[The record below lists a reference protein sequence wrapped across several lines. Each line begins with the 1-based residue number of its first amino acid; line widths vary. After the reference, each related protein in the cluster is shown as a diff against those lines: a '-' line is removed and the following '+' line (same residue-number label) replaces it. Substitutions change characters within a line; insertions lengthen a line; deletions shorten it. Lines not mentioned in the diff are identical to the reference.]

1 MTSPADLTETDD
13 TATWRWLLRAAVIML
28 ILVGLLVHAYVQV
41 PIPPVI
47 IFLVV
52 FCVVLSL
59 LAREGKARTVGV
71 VLGGVASALFI
82 LGNLPFVIEDL
93 SHPDSALAF
102 LASGV
107 GVVGAVVG
115 VVAMLG
121 ALLHWPSG
129 GATALTALGGAAVAA
144 VVVVAGIGLV
154 GVDSDSRQPG
164 DTVLVADDADY
175 TPEGEN
181 PDREADVRL
190 TVSAGSA
197 VFVNNKDLYR
207 HTLVIDA
214 LGIDEE
220 VPASSDR
227 RVLIEAEP
235 GEYEFIC
242 DVSGHEED
250 MRGTL
255 VVE

>member
-1 MTSPADLTETDD
+1 MRDDD
-13 TATWRWLLRAAVIML
+13 TSAPWRGLLRAAVILL
-28 ILVGLLVHAYVQV
+28 IVVGLLVHAYVQV

-52 FCVVLSL
+52 FGVVLSL

-71 VLGGVASALFI
+71 VLGGVGSVLFI
-82 LGNLPFVIEDL
+82 LGNLPFVVEDL

-102 LASGV
+102 LASGM
-107 GVVGAVVG
+107 GVVGSLVG
-115 VVAMLG
+115 LVAMLG
-121 ALLHWPSG
+121 ALLHWPAG
-129 GATALTALGGAAVAA
+129 GVTLTTAAGGVLL
-144 VVVVAGIGLV
+144 VGVIVVAGLGLV
-154 GVDSDSRQPG
+154 NLDSDTRQPG
-164 DTVLVADDADY
+164 DIVLVAEDADY
-175 TPEGEN
+175 APEGED

-190 TVSAGSA
+190 TVPAGGA
-197 VFVNNKDLYR
+197 VFVDNKDLYR
-207 HTLVIDA
+207 HTFVIEG

-220 VPASSDR
+220 VPAGSDQ
-227 RVLIEAEP
+227 RVVIEAEP
-235 GEYEFIC
+235 GEYEFFC